1 MGRLHQQC
9 LTKEKTMHGL
19 QTIKRLNTQEQ
30 ERVNQ
35 ILEETRRN
43 PINAQLDRHLKE
55 YYAQRAARAQGESH
69 VV

>member
-1 MGRLHQQC
+1 
-9 LTKEKTMHGL
+9 MHGL
-19 QTIKRLNTQEQ
+19 NIIKRLNQQEQ

-43 PINAQLDRHLKE
+43 PISEQLDRHYRE
-55 YYAQRAARAQGESH
+55 YLEQRAARAQGDSH

>member
-1 MGRLHQQC
+1 
-9 LTKEKTMHGL
+9 MHGL

-43 PINAQLDRHLKE
+43 PISAQLDRHLQE